1 MSYSSTYTCPNQV
14 HARRDRY
21 FRWLAISIICVALF
35 ASFRI
40 GLVRGLSDSIG
51 QASWGRVLFA
61 VGAAVTEMEHGGYG
75 YTTSNVVETV
85 LIYAG
90 LVSDSEILAKLGT
103 KFPDNLK
110 NTPLMNAAIDKA
122 VHFKWPF
129 NPNEQVRGSAGDD
142 LGFVDYTRLSF
153 YLFGFKISS
162 LYFTYFVIFG
172 ISVSA
177 FVHAFR
183 DRPNRLAL
191 IVVICVANGLVLA
204 SGLMNP
210 DKLGALADP
219 RFLSILAIVPG
230 LHLCCL
236 MLDEPAPS
244 SKNAALAVLQS
255 LILIFAFWIRASAIW
270 VIFATILLAVILTIH
285 ELRSH
290 KFKLLRLWSIGIFAG
305 IWTLQALY
313 VSIVLHPVYKQKGE
327 ITHHVL
333 WHSVFYPLQFH
344 PKWNAKYAAQYDNA
358 TFDVLP
364 QTAAIK
370 YLLRNPPS
378 DPDSVYLTP
387 DRKYLRVSAAET
399 YIRAAFFEFL
409 FNDPKF
415 VLEALFIYN
424 PIRMT
429 RILTDLLNS
438 TRPYFV
444 LPYFAI
450 GSVFLIMAGFL
461 TAVDAEWRRFR
472 GGVLL
477 VTAAFFVSLLPV
489 LPTAPDYTTVGDQYF
504 MLLVM
509 LGSWAMFGMC
519 AGLRGCAGLVRSLN
533 ISPTML
539 LPRSRF
545 TYLRHGDGDST
556 GLACF
561 DSQVEPSRAFRF
573 TPAWTFAW
581 AIPRIV
587 RRLPYKWGT
596 NHDEPH
602 RGT

>member
-1 MSYSSTYTCPNQV
+1 MSYSSTYTCPTKG
-14 HARRDRY
+14 HARSKRY
-21 FRWLAISIICVALF
+21 FRWLAIGIICVALF

-61 VGAAVTEMEHGGYG
+61 VGAAITEMKHGGYG

-110 NTPLMNAAIDKA
+110 NAPLMNAAIDKA

-129 NPNEQVRGSAGDD
+129 DPNEQVRGSAGDD

-153 YLFGFKISS
+153 YLFGFRISS

-191 IVVICVANGLVLA
+191 IVVISVAHGLVFA

-210 DKLGALADP
+210 EKLGAVADP
-219 RFLSILAIVPG
+219 RFLSVLAVVPG

-236 MLDEPAPS
+236 MLDEPTPS
-244 SKNAALAVLQS
+244 PKNAALAVLQS
-255 LILIFAFWIRASAIW
+255 VILIFAFWIRASAIW
-270 VIFATILLAVILTIH
+270 VIFATILLAVVLSIH

-290 KFKLLRLWSIGIFAG
+290 KFKLLRLWSIGILAS
-305 IWTLQALY
+305 IWALQALY
-313 VSIVLHPVYKQKGE
+313 VSIVLHPVYKKGE
-327 ITHHVL
+327 IAHHVL

-344 PKWNAKYAAQYDNA
+344 PKWNERYAAKYDNA

-370 YLLRNPPS
+370 YLLRNPPI
-378 DPDSVYLTP
+378 DPDSVYLTA

-399 YIRAAFFEFL
+399 YIRKAFFEFL
-409 FNDPKF
+409 LNDPKF

-429 RILTDLLNS
+429 RILTGLLNS
-438 TRPYFV
+438 TRPNFV
-444 LPYFAI
+444 LPYLAI
-450 GSVFLIMAGFL
+450 GSAFLIMAGFL
-461 TAVDAEWRRFR
+461 TAIDVEWRRFR

-477 VTAAFFVSLLPV
+477 VTAAFFVSLLPI
-489 LPTAPDYTTVGDQYF
+489 LPTAPDYATMGDQYF

-509 LGSWAMFGMC
+509 LGSWAIFGMSV
-519 AGLRGCAGLVRSLN
+519 GVRGCAGLARSFE
-533 ISPTML
+533 ISTIL
-539 LPRSRF
+539 LPRRSFTCSR
-545 TYLRHGDGDST
+545 RGGGDSI
-556 GLACF
+556 GPACF
-561 DSQVEPSRAFRF
+561 DNEVEPNTAFRF
-573 TPAWTFAW
+573 TRAWTLAW

-587 RRLPYKWGT
+587 RRLSYNWST
-596 NHDEPH
+596 NRDEPY

>member
-1 MSYSSTYTCPNQV
+1 MPYSSTCTCPNRG
-14 HARRDRY
+14 HARSNRY
-21 FRWLAISIICVALF
+21 FRWLAVGIICVALF

-61 VGAAVTEMEHGGYG
+61 VGAAITEMEHGGYG
-75 YTTSNVVETV
+75 YTTSNAVETV

-90 LVSDSEILAKLGT
+90 LGSDSEILAKLGT

-110 NTPLMNAAIDKA
+110 NTTLMNAAIDKA

-129 NPNEQVRGSAGDD
+129 NPNEQVRGGGGDD
-142 LGFVDYTRLSF
+142 LGFVDYARLSF
-153 YLFGFKISS
+153 YLFGFRISS
-162 LYFTYFVIFG
+162 LYFTYFIIFG
-172 ISVSA
+172 ISVWA

-183 DRPNRLAL
+183 DRPDRLAL
-191 IVVICVANGLVLA
+191 IVVASVANGLVLA

-210 DKLGALADP
+210 EKLGAVADP
-219 RFLSILAIVPG
+219 RFLGVLAVVPG

-244 SKNAALAVLQS
+244 PKSAILAVLQS
-255 LILIFAFWIRASAIW
+255 VILIFTFWIRASAVW
-270 VIFATILLAVILTIH
+270 VIFATTLLAVILTTY

-290 KFKLLRLWSIGIFAG
+290 KFKLLRLWSIGIFAS
-305 IWTLQALY
+305 IWALQAVY

-344 PKWNAKYAAQYDNA
+344 PKWNEKYAAQYDN
-358 TFDVLP
+358 TIFDDLP

-378 DPDSVYLTP
+378 DPDAIYLTP
-387 DRKYLRVSAAET
+387 DHKYLRSSAAET
-399 YIRAAFFEFL
+399 YIRKAFFELL
-409 FNDPKF
+409 FNDPRF
-415 VLEALFIYN
+415 VLEALFVYN

-429 RILTDLLNS
+429 RILTDLLSS
-438 TRPYFV
+438 TRPHFD
-444 LPYFAI
+444 LPYLAV
-450 GSVFLIMAGFL
+450 GSALLVMAGFL
-461 TAVDAEWRRFR
+461 TAIGAGWRRVG

-477 VTAAFFVSLLPV
+477 VTVAFFVSLLPV
-489 LPTAPDYTTVGDQYF
+489 LPTVPDYGTMADQYF

-509 LGSWAMFGMC
+509 LGSWVVFGMS
-519 AGLRGCAGLVRSLN
+519 AGLRGCAGLARSFN

-545 TYLRHGDGDST
+545 TYLRQGDGDST

-561 DSQVEPSRAFRF
+561 DSQIEPNRAFRF
-573 TPAWTFAW
+573 TRAWTFAW

-587 RRLPYKWGT
+587 RCLPYKWGT
-596 NHDEPH
+596 NPDEPH
-602 RGT
+602 